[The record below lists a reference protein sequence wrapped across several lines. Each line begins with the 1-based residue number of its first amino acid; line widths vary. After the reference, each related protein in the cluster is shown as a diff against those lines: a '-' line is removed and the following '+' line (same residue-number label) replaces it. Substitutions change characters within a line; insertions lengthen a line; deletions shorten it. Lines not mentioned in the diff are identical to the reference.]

1 MVQEVFC
8 HDHRSGIKDMCQL
21 GCVDKIIIITVESIF
36 CFLMVSVP
44 TTQRRNDVEVLEIVC
59 DVVSDASDLKITQK
73 GIGRRWFTL

>member
-36 CFLMVSVP
+36 CFLMAPVP
-44 TTQRRNDVEVLEIVC
+44 ATQRCNEVEVLGGVC
-59 DVVSDASDLKITQK
+59 DVVCDASDIKTTQK
-73 GIGRRWFTL
+73 DIGRR